1 MTIRVPEE
9 LKERIENT
17 ASLQGV
23 SINQF
28 ALYAFTKELSELE
41 NSNYFKN
48 RLRGKTRE
56 EIIRGFDATMAK
68 ITARETPDWDKIPDS
83 RSEKGSRPR
92 PPCRGR
98 HRRGAW

>member
-1 MTIRVPEE
+1 MSKTNVMTIRVPEE

-41 NSNYFKN
+41 YSLYFKK
-48 RLRGKTRE
+48 RLKEKKRE
-56 EIIRGFDATMAK
+56 DIIKNFDAVMAK
-68 ITARETPDWDKIPDS
+68 VPVREVPEWDKIPD
-83 RSEKGSRPR
+83 PNI
-92 PPCRGR
+92 
-98 HRRGAW
+98 